1 MGLCAQGEQVEFE
14 KKYIVEPKENI
25 VEKEGVPQHYTAS
38 IKQLLTM
45 IKLGHLPSQ
54 FGAVLCLMAL
64 KYHCYN
70 RIFYLD
76 S

>member
-1 MGLCAQGEQVEFE
+1 MGLYAQGEQVEFE
-14 KKYIVEPKENI
+14 EKYIVKPKENI
-25 VEKEGVPQHYTAS
+25 VEKEGLPQHYTAS

-64 KYHCYN
+64 KY

>member
-14 KKYIVEPKENI
+14 EKYIVKPKD
-25 VEKEGVPQHYTAS
+25 EKEGLPPHYTAS

-64 KYHCYN
+64 
-70 RIFYLD
+70 
-76 S
+76 